1 MKNQLSFRILFIILF
16 IASSQQHL
24 HAQWADALTN
34 DVNRGALYTTRGP
47 SKGSIAAAD
56 LDGDGKPDL
65 IAVNPSSNSIS
76 VIPNTSVAG
85 SIYIST
91 AVNYTTGSEPLAV
104 AIGDLNA
111 DGKPEVAVANK
122 SSNDISVFFNN
133 STTGNISLSLVSN
146 FPAGLGASSVVIQ
159 DMDAD
164 GRPDLVCGSNRSTW
178 FSILKNTGTGGS
190 ISFSAKTDFSIGSS
204 PAFIVV
210 SDIDGDGK
218 PDVAASQ
225 ETANTVSYMRNTS
238 SGTFSFEPTVH
249 LTVGTNPGEL
259 CLVDLNNDHKPELA
273 VVNRS
278 SGSLSVFPN
287 TSGSGSISF
296 GAKTDYTTASSPG
309 GIAVTDIDQDGYP
322 DIAVGNMFGYSLTVF
337 ANTGGNIGTIQL
349 SPYTF
354 TTSNYTSYILSADM
368 DTDGK
373 ADIVQAEQGN
383 AYISALRNVFKEP
396 YITSFTPSSGPS
408 GTTVTIT
415 GNYFTDATAVR
426 FGGVAAASYTINS
439 PTEITAS
446 LSTGATGQ
454 IAVTSAYGT
463 GKSQSTFIYLSPPT
477 ITSFTPANGFS
488 GSTLTITGS
497 NFTGAT
503 DVRLG
508 GVPVTSFTVNSPT
521 RITATVGAGAS
532 GDVSVTTPIGT
543 ASKSGF
549 THLGPMVIYSF
560 SPTSARAGETIT
572 ISGMNFKNVSNVTL
586 GGVAVAGFT
595 VVSPTTITVTVGNG
609 ASGSVQIVAS
619 GGPSLAGF
627 TYIPP
632 SPTISSFT
640 PTTGTTGDIITI
652 TGSDF
657 NASSSVS
664 FGGTAATSFTVVSPT
679 TITAVAGSGASG
691 DVSVTTPGG
700 TATLN
705 GFTFVLLLDIP
716 APVIT
721 SFTPGTGTTGQVVT
735 INGAH
740 FDGATAVRFGGT
752 AATSFTVVSSAC
764 ITATVGKGASG
775 DVSVTT
781 PGGTASLGRFV
792 QYTTPTTLSVYPN
805 PGRNNVWVSSP
816 LSAHTTLIT
825 IVDMKGNIL
834 KHTYVSAGT
843 RLTRLNIK
851 ELVPGSYQIIWRDR
865 EDVLIKF
872 LLVQ

>member
-1 MKNQLSFRILFIILF
+1 MKNRLSLHIFFIIFF
-16 IASSQQHL
+16 IASSQQQL
-24 HAQWADALTN
+24 HAQWADALTS
-34 DVNRGALYTTRGP
+34 DVTRGALYISRSP
-47 SKGSIAAAD
+47 SKGSMAAAD

-76 VIPNTSVAG
+76 VLPNTGIVGTINLGA
-85 SIYIST
+85 
-91 AVNYTTGSEPLAV
+91 AVNYTTGTNPLAV

-111 DGKPEVAVANK
+111 DGKPDVAVANA
-122 SSNDISVFFNN
+122 STDDISVFFNS

-164 GRPDLVCGSNRSTW
+164 GLPDLVCGSNRSTW
-178 FSILKNTGTGGS
+178 FSILKNTSTGSS
-190 ISFSAKTDFSIGSS
+190 ISFSAKTNFSIGSS
-204 PAFIVV
+204 PVSIVV
-210 SDIDGDGK
+210 GDIDGDGK

-225 ETANTVSYMRNTS
+225 QTANTVSYMRNTS
-238 SGTFSFEPTVH
+238 VGTLSFEPTTH
-249 LTVGTNPGEL
+249 LATGSNPGEL

-273 VVNRS
+273 VVNRV

-287 TSGSGSISF
+287 TSISGSISF
-296 GAKTDYTTASSPG
+296 GSKTDYTTVSSPG
-309 GIAVTDIDQDGYP
+309 GIAVTDIDLDGYP
-322 DIAVGNMFGYSLTVF
+322 DIALGNMFGYSLTVF
-337 ANTGGNIGTIQL
+337 ANTGGSSGTIQL

-354 TTSNYTSYILSADM
+354 TTSSYTSYIFPADM

-373 ADIVQAEQGN
+373 ADIIHTEQGST
-383 AYISALRNVFKEP
+383 YISAVRNVFKEP

-415 GNYFTDATAVR
+415 GNYFTGATAVR
-426 FGGVAAASYTINS
+426 FGGVAATSYTINS
-439 PTEITAS
+439 PTEITAQ
-446 LSTGATGQ
+446 LSSGATGQ
-454 IAVTSAYGT
+454 VTVTTSYGT
-463 GKSQSTFIYLSPPT
+463 GKSQSAFIFLSPPT
-477 ITSFTPANGFS
+477 ITSFTPASGFS
-488 GSTLTITGS
+488 GSTLTISGT

-508 GVPVTSFTVNSPT
+508 GVAARAFTVNSPT
-521 RITATVGAGAS
+521 QITVTVGAGAS

-560 SPTSARAGETIT
+560 SPTSAQTGQTIT
-572 ISGMNFKNVSNVTL
+572 INGMNFKNVSNVTL

-632 SPTISSFT
+632 SPIISSFI
-640 PTTGTTGDIITI
+640 PTTGTTGDTITI

-657 NASSSVS
+657 NVVSSVS

-679 TITAVAGSGASG
+679 TIKAVAGSGASG

-700 TATLN
+700 TASLN

-735 INGAH
+735 ISGAH

-752 AATSFTVVSSAC
+752 AATSFTVVSSAS
-764 ITATVGKGASG
+764 ITAKVGKGASG

-781 PGGTASLGRFV
+781 PGGTASLGRFAE
-792 QYTTPTTLSVYPN
+792 YTAPTTLSVYPN

-816 LSAHTTLIT
+816 LSARTTLIT
-825 IVDMKGNIL
+825 IVDMKGNLL

-843 RLTRLNIK
+843 RLTRINIK
-851 ELVPGSYQIIWRDR
+851 ELVPGCYQIVWRNG